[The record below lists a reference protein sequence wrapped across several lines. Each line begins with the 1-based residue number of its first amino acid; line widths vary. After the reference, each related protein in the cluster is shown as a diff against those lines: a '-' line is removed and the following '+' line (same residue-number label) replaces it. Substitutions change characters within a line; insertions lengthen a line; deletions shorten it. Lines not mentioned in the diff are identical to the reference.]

1 MSMTVTNQTTQDYW
15 FGPLHLGGGVGTNIP
30 VDDTTST
37 SLYLTDDSVADAI
50 NNLYAAGKITVSGAA
65 APFPRPTGMPQ
76 VAHGDGSPEG
86 LVYAPQG
93 SLYLRR
99 DGADSWHLYVKS
111 TAVTLNT
118 GWLAVPGQEFDYL
131 QITANPSG
139 ITATTEATSQPVITG
154 NSVYYD
160 GSRVKVS
167 FSVPKLTS
175 AASLT
180 ATFVVYRDSTVIGQV
195 YVGTVNTTLGGF
207 DFELFDTPAV
217 GAHQYAVKAF
227 VSASTLTVNVGA
239 GGSGNL
245 VPGWLRVTKA

>member
-1 MSMTVTNQTTQDYW
+1 
-15 FGPLHLGGGVGTNIP
+15 
-30 VDDTTST
+30 
-37 SLYLTDDSVADAI
+37 
-50 NNLYAAGKITVSGAA
+50 
-65 APFPRPTGMPQ
+65 MPH

-99 DGADSWHLYVKS
+99 DGGDSWHLYVKS
-111 TAVTLNT
+111 TAVTVNT
-118 GWLAVPGQEFDYL
+118 GWLAVQGQEFDYA
-131 QITANPSG
+131 QITANPAG
-139 ITATTEATSQPVITG
+139 ITATTEGTSQTVISG

-180 ATFVVYRDSTVIGQV
+180 ATFVVYRDTIVIGQV
-195 YVGTVNTTLGGF
+195 FGGTVNTTLPGY

-217 GAHQYAVKAF
+217 GAHTYRCRRL
-227 VSASTLTVNVGA
+227 S
-239 GGSGNL
+239 
-245 VPGWLRVTKA
+245 VPARSP